1 MFLIFWNF
9 EIQSRRSIAIA
20 YFAAMHHLNFCTCK
34 IKLSTETPKS
44 TYRTSWFDKKVQ
56 SILVDRPAPNTFY
69 VVGPL
74 NFFLEKKKNSKI
86 EPELRYAHV
95 ILALKAQ
102 RHYLLYAAFRYCH
115 INLIIYWIFK
125 AFFGLFWFPII
136 EFSIMVKSR

>member
-9 EIQSRRSIAIA
+9 EIQSPRSIDIA

-74 NFFLEKKKNSKI
+74 NFFLEKKKKTRKLNPNYVMRMSSWLWR
-86 EPELRYAHV
+86 PEGIIWFMLHLGIV
-95 ILALKAQ
+95 IST
-102 RHYLLYAAFRYCH
+102 
-115 INLIIYWIFK
+115 W
-125 AFFGLFWFPII
+125 LFI
-136 EFSIMVKSR
+136 EFSRPSLGYFGFP

>member
-9 EIQSRRSIAIA
+9 EIQSPRSIDIA

-74 NFFLEKKKNSKI
+74 NFFLEKKLENWTRI
-86 EPELRYAHV
+86 TLCACHLGFEG
-95 ILALKAQ
+95 LKA
-102 RHYLLYAAFRYCH
+102 LSALCC
-115 INLIIYWIFK
+115 I
-125 AFFGLFWFPII
+125 
-136 EFSIMVKSR
+136 